1 MARGVNMQDK
11 NGFSV
16 VELLTV
22 SSILLILLGII
33 TQGLISGGQVTQKIV
48 VESDLLEDARAMGNM
63 IADSI
68 TRAIYVYPPGVDL
81 ELSTANEPTTLNP
94 VTGLSLWTVGND
106 PIIAFLERPENTS
119 TSAPCSDAEPEGCIF
134 FNAYYPV
141 ARSEVTKDSGPYP
154 YLKDV
159 ANEATWMLFEYR
171 MRLDITYADV
181 IRGLTPI
188 PTGNLLAGE
197 KGTIVAEY
205 LTENNF
211 NVFFDRCYDDL
222 GYLNDSNNDN
232 IPDCN
237 GLDTKSIYASVV
249 SGSFNFE
256 QERKQRRSF
265 KGTEL
270 AFAIAPRNLPNPAI
284 VN

>member
-1 MARGVNMQDK
+1 MIKGVNVQNK

-22 SSILLILLGII
+22 SSILLLLLGII
-33 TQGLISGGQVTQKIV
+33 TRGLISGGQVTQKIV

-68 TRAIYVYPPGVDL
+68 TRAIYVYPPGATL
-81 ELSTANEPTTLNP
+81 ELSTSDEPTTLNP
-94 VTGLSLWTVGND
+94 NTGSSLWIVGND

-119 TSAPCSDAEPEGCIF
+119 TSASCSDTQPEGCIF

-141 ARSEVTKDSGPYP
+141 TRSEVTKSSGPYP
-154 YLKDV
+154 YLKDTF
-159 ANEATWMLFEYR
+159 NDATWMLFEYR
-171 MRLDITYADV
+171 MRLDIAYAD
-181 IRGLTPI
+181 ITSGSTPV
-188 PTGNLLAGE
+188 PTGDLLAGE
-197 KGTIVAEY
+197 EGTIVAEY
-205 LTENNF
+205 LIENSF
-211 NVFFDRCYDDL
+211 NVSFDRCYNDL

-232 IPDCN
+232 VPDCN
-237 GLDTKSIYASVV
+237 VLDTKSIYASVV

-284 VN
+284 IN